1 MKGRRGALPC
11 LPDMHLITAMKFTVL
26 AAASFAAV
34 ALFSNAASAA
44 QSETLAADPV
54 YAVVHVDIEPPKVP
68 DALPALRAF
77 EAQAKQD
84 PAVASIDILQQTGAE
99 NHFTLVEVL
108 KSKAAYDAFVSR
120 PYVRTLRETLQPIL
134 GGPFDERL
142 HHVMP

>member
-1 MKGRRGALPC
+1 MKGRRGASPC

>member
-1 MKGRRGALPC
+1 
-11 LPDMHLITAMKFTVL
+11 MKFTL
-26 AAASFAAV
+26 FAAISSLAVV
-34 ALFSNAASAA
+34 AIYSNAACATQTDTPTSDAI
-44 QSETLAADPV
+44 

-68 DALPALRAF
+68 EALPALRAF

-84 PAVASIDILQQTGAE
+84 PAVASIEVLQQTGAE

-120 PYVRTLRETLQPIL
+120 PYVRSLRETLQPIL

-142 HHVMP
+142 HHAMP

>member
-1 MKGRRGALPC
+1 
-11 LPDMHLITAMKFTVL
+11 MKFTL
-26 AAASFAAV
+26 FAAISSVAAV
-34 ALFSNAASAA
+34 AIYSNAACATQTGTHTSDAI
-44 QSETLAADPV
+44 

-68 DALPALRAF
+68 EALPALRAF

-84 PAVASIDILQQTGAE
+84 PAVASIEVLQQIGAE

-120 PYVRTLRETLQPIL
+120 PYVRSLRETLQPIL

-142 HHVMP
+142 HHAMP